1 LNPLFEKAVIE
12 SSGHSSGGHYSSDDS
27 YDKKM
32 KSMKM
37 NKKRKLADYLSST
50 FIAGDHQQIYA
61 EAKRVKHN
69 YV

>member
-12 SSGHSSGGHYSSDDS
+12 SSGHSSGGHSDDS
-27 YDKKM
+27 LEKK
-32 KSMKM
+32 MKM

-50 FIAGDHQQIYA
+50 YIASDHPYSD
-61 EAKRVKHN
+61 AKRLKTN